1 MLAPHGARHNG
12 ANKPVAMRFLIIDES
27 REAREALAAML
38 RAHWRE
44 ATVEPWNPVA
54 LGNPLAA
61 LTTKRYA
68 AVLIDPR
75 TAHGEGYGWAEAIR
89 RQPDAPPVVLVS
101 EAAGEPLVRLVQ
113 DALRAGA
120 SPDKEAEFTR
130 TMPLAE
136 FKAQARPARSLTEH
150 PVEGYRILGRIGR
163 GGSAEVFLA
172 EREHDD
178 QRIALKVLDARL
190 RDDAIFMKRFV
201 REYKLLA
208 DLRNEH
214 VARIYDQGFAGERPY
229 IALEYLP
236 GGHLGARIRDG
247 LTSLQ
252 ALRITA
258 GIARALDAVHARG
271 IVHRDLKP
279 ANILLREDGRPVLV
293 DFGLAR
299 NLMAES
305 SLTQLGGLVA
315 TPRYMSPEQCMDRP
329 VDARSDLY
337 SLGVIFYEML
347 TGTKLFEGAGPGE
360 IISLHVNGERPRL
373 PARLAGYQKVLDR
386 LLATRPADRFQT
398 ARELFAN
405 ISV

>member
-1 MLAPHGARHNG
+1 MH
-12 ANKPVAMRFLIIDES
+12 FLIVDES
-27 REAREALAAML
+27 HEAREALASML
-38 RAHWRE
+38 RAHWRD
-44 ATVEPWNPVA
+44 ATVEPWNPLA
-54 LGNPLAA
+54 LGNPIVA
-61 LTTKRYA
+61 LTATRYA

-89 RQPDAPPVVLVS
+89 GAPDAPPVVLVS
-101 EAAGEPLVRLVQ
+101 EPAGEPLARLVQ
-113 DALRAGA
+113 DALRASSAPQGQYDL
-120 SPDKEAEFTR
+120 SR

-136 FKAQARPARSLTEH
+136 LKATTRPARALTEH
-150 PVEGYRILGRIGR
+150 PVEGYRILGRIGQ

-172 EREHDD
+172 ERVHDG
-178 QRIALKVLDARL
+178 QRVALKVLDEHL
-190 RDDAIFMKRFV
+190 RDDVVFMKRFV
-201 REYKLLA
+201 REYKMLA
-208 DLRNEH
+208 DLRNDY

-229 IALEYLP
+229 ITIEYVS
-236 GGHLGARIRDG
+236 GGQLGAKIREG

-252 ALRITA
+252 ALRIAA
-258 GIARALDAVHARG
+258 GIARALDAIHARD

-299 NLMAES
+299 NLKVES
-305 SLTQLGGLVA
+305 SLTQRGGLVA
-315 TPRYMSPEQCMDRP
+315 TPRYMSPEQCIDRP

-347 TGTKLFEGAGPGE
+347 TGSKLFEGASPGE

-373 PARLAGYQKVLDR
+373 PTRLAGYQKVLDR

>member
-1 MLAPHGARHNG
+1 MH
-12 ANKPVAMRFLIIDES
+12 FLIVDES
-27 REAREALAAML
+27 HEARESLAAML
-38 RAHWRE
+38 RAQWQD
-44 ATVEPWNPVA
+44 AIIEPWNPHA

-61 LTTKRYA
+61 LDAARYA

-89 RQPDAPPVVLVS
+89 RQSDAPPVVLVS
-101 EAAGEPLVRLVQ
+101 EPAGETLVRLVE
-113 DALRAGA
+113 DALRARAALQGE
-120 SPDKEAEFTR
+120 SPFSR

-136 FKAQARPARSLTEH
+136 FRAQARPARSLTEH
-150 PVEGYRILGRIGR
+150 PVEGYRILGRIGQ

-172 EREHDD
+172 EREHDQ
-178 QRIALKVLDARL
+178 QRVALKVLDEHL
-190 RDDAIFMKRFV
+190 RDDVVFMKRFV
-201 REYKLLA
+201 REYQILA
-208 DLRNEH
+208 DIRNDY

-229 IALEYLP
+229 IAMEYLA
-236 GGHLGARIRDG
+236 GGHLGAKIREG
-247 LTSLQ
+247 MPSLR
-252 ALRITA
+252 ALRIAA
-258 GIARALDAVHARG
+258 GIARALDAIHAHG

-299 NLMAES
+299 NLKVDS

-315 TPRYMSPEQCMDRP
+315 TPRYMSPEQCLDRP

-347 TGTKLFEGAGPGE
+347 TGSKLFEGASPGE
-360 IISLHVNGERPRL
+360 ILSLHVNGERPKL
-373 PARLAGYQKVLDR
+373 PARLVGYQKVLDR